1 MKIIKKS
8 IIIIVLLTFSFLYL
22 MSNKKFIVINKTNE
36 PIRATNFQY
45 ARLDTEPT
53 ISEMESYTYRY
64 TVENN
69 QSRVLKVHRNNL
81 LNKSLYISIDFF
93 YKLADP
99 EEDKYYSLK
108 GTTFSSEPQHSRQ
121 SAYCSF
127 QIDVYPNNKTIV
139 TPTRKW
145 GCINPMYYHKSSLAD
160 EE

>member
-1 MKIIKKS
+1 MKIIKKP
-8 IIIIVLLTFSFLYL
+8 IIIIFLLFSTSIYL
-22 MSNKKFIVINKTNE
+22 ISNKKFIVNNNTNQ

-45 ARLDTEPT
+45 ASLDTEPT

-93 YKLADP
+93 YKLEDP
-99 EEDKYYSLK
+99 EKEKYYSLK
-108 GTTFSSEPQHSRQ
+108 GTTFSSEPQYSKQ

-127 QIDVYPNNKTIV
+127 QIDVYPNNNTIV

-145 GCINPMYYHKSSLAD
+145 GCIRPMYYHKPSLED
-160 EE
+160 GE

>member
-1 MKIIKKS
+1 MKIIKKY
-8 IIIIVLLTFSFLYL
+8 IIIIVLFTFSFFYL
-22 MSNKKFIVINKTNE
+22 ISNKKFIVINKTSE

-45 ARLDTEPT
+45 ARLNTEPT
-53 ISEMESYTYRY
+53 ISEMKSYTYRY

-93 YKLADP
+93 YKLAGP

-108 GTTFSSEPQHSRQ
+108 GTTFSSEPQYSRQ

-127 QIDVYPNNKTIV
+127 QIEVYPNSKTTV

>member
-8 IIIIVLLTFSFLYL
+8 IIIIVLFTFSFFYL
-22 MSNKKFIVINKTNE
+22 ISNKKFTVINKTSE

-64 TVENN
+64 TVESD
-69 QSRVLKVHRNNL
+69 QSRVLKIHRNNL

-108 GTTFSSEPQHSRQ
+108 GTTFSSEPQYVNHQ
-121 SAYCSF
+121 PYCSF
-127 QIDVYPNNKTIV
+127 KIEVYSNEKTLV

-145 GCINPMYYHKSSLAD
+145 GCINPMYYHKPSL
-160 EE
+160 EQGN